1 MNWLGLVKMRNLLI
15 FSWLVMFASGFA
27 FCSIVLPQ
35 QIVSAAVAN
44 DGTDDEVRP
53 PVEDPS
59 PPTQPIKPPV
69 TVKPPVAP
77 VPPPQAIG
85 PALSITEV
93 RVRNEDKEGNGLSE
107 YKISFDFDETRW
119 ISYYVRLVN
128 NTDERLRG
136 KLGIR
141 YIQPDGKLKRN
152 SKSPPN
158 FTFEQDIDVLDSIER
173 TGGWGKATGGTFEPG
188 RHRVEFWWDGKR
200 IHQLTFA
207 VSEPDNSLKITS
219 IRLRNESKDS
229 TPLSDFGRSFVR
241 DEIQYITFHLKLENT
256 TSLLQ
261 KGKIGVKFFGP
272 DGALLRSS
280 KSPAGLTM
288 AQSVSV
294 QDTAIINNGW
304 GNSAGNYFAP
314 GRHRIEFWWN
324 DKRIGQTYFD
334 VN

>member
-1 MNWLGLVKMRNLLI
+1 MNWLGLVKLRNLLI
-15 FSWLVMFASGFA
+15 FFWLAMFALGFA

-35 QIVSAAVAN
+35 QIVFAAVAN

-53 PVEDPS
+53 PVEDLS
-59 PPTQPIKPPV
+59 PPTQPTKPPL

-77 VPPPQAIG
+77 APPQASG
-85 PALSITEV
+85 PALSITDV

-107 YKISFDFDETRW
+107 YKISFDYDETRW

-128 NTDERLRG
+128 NSDERLRG

-158 FTFEQDIDVLDSIER
+158 FTFEQDIDVVDSSER
-173 TGGWGKATGGTFEPG
+173 TGGWGKAAGGTFEPG

-229 TPLSDFGRSFVR
+229 TPLSDFGRSFAR

-272 DGALLRSS
+272 DGELLRSS
-280 KSPAGLTM
+280 KSPVGLTL

-304 GNSAGNYFAP
+304 GNSAGNYFSP

-324 DKRIGQTYFD
+324 EKRIGQTYFD

>member
-1 MNWLGLVKMRNLLI
+1 MNWLRLEKFRNLRDVSWLLI
-15 FSWLVMFASGFA
+15 FVLVFS

-35 QIVSAAVAN
+35 QIVFAAVAN

-53 PVEDPS
+53 PVETPP
-59 PPTQPIKPPV
+59 PPTQPPKPPV

-77 VPPPQAIG
+77 TPPTSSG
-85 PALSITEV
+85 PALSITDV

-107 YKISFDFDETRW
+107 YKISFDYEETRW

-141 YIQPDGKLKRN
+141 YIQPDGKLKQN

-158 FTFEQDIDVLDSIER
+158 FTFEQDIDLIETLEK

-207 VSEPDNSLKITS
+207 VSEPEVSLKIAS
-219 IRLRNESKDS
+219 IRLRNETKNSE
-229 TPLSDFGRSFVR
+229 PLGDFSQSFDQ
-241 DEIQYITFHLKLENT
+241 DEIQFITFHLQLLNT
-256 TSLLQ
+256 TSLQQ
-261 KGKIGVKFFGP
+261 KGQIGVKYFGP
-272 DGALLRSS
+272 NGKMLRGS
-280 KSPAGLTM
+280 KSPEGFTM
-288 AQSVSV
+288 TQSVNFTDKV
-294 QDTAIINNGW
+294 NVNNGW

>member
-1 MNWLGLVKMRNLLI
+1 MNWLRRRNLQCGALLACLFI
-15 FSWLVMFASGFA
+15 FMLVLAPFTAIISTGE
-27 FCSIVLPQ
+27 
-35 QIVSAAVAN
+35 AAVAN
-44 DGTDDEVRP
+44 DGTDAEVRP
-53 PVEDPS
+53 PVENPQ
-59 PPTQPIKPPV
+59 PPPQQPKPPV
-69 TVKPPVAP
+69 TIKPPT
-77 VPPPQAIG
+77 PPPASG
-85 PALSITEV
+85 PALSITDV

-107 YKISFDFDETRW
+107 YKISFDYNETRW

-128 NTDERLRG
+128 NTDEQLRG

-141 YIQPDGKLKRN
+141 YIQPDGKLKQN

-158 FTFEQDIDVLDSIER
+158 YTFEQDIDIQNSLEM

-188 RHRVEFWWDGKR
+188 RHRVEFWWAGKR

-207 VSEPDNSLKITS
+207 VSEPEVSLKINT
-219 IRLRNESKDS
+219 IQLRNESKDS
-229 TPLSDFGRSFVR
+229 TPLSDFGRSFAR

-256 TSLLQ
+256 TSQ
-261 KGKIGVKFFGP
+261 TQTGKIGVKFFGP
-272 DGALLRSS
+272 DGELLRGS
-280 KSPAGLTM
+280 KSPEGYTLV
-288 AQSVSV
+288 QSVSV

-304 GNSAGNYFAP
+304 GNSAGNYYEP